1 VTIVRECL
9 ALVCIAMNF
18 LFKCENESMCTESI
32 GRSFGSE
39 KFKDDEESLFSPGYG
54 GFSLQE

>member
-1 VTIVRECL
+1 VRECL

-32 GRSFGSE
+32 GSE

>member
-1 VTIVRECL
+1 
-9 ALVCIAMNF
+9 MNF
-18 LFKCENESMCTESI
+18 LFKCENESMTESI

-39 KFKDDEESLFSPGYG
+39 KFKDDEESLFSPEYG

>member
-1 VTIVRECL
+1 VRECL

-32 GRSFGSE
+32 GRSFRSE
-39 KFKDDEESLFSPGYG
+39 EFKDDEESLFSPGYG

>member
-1 VTIVRECL
+1 
-9 ALVCIAMNF
+9 
-18 LFKCENESMCTESI
+18 MCTENI
-32 GRSFGSE
+32 GKSFRSE